1 MCVCF
6 FKCACMSVE
15 VQAGAFWS
23 VCVCVCVKTD
33 APAVCL
39 SRSVSNASLVPLFAS
54 SAVPAIK
61 FPKSEELN

>member
-6 FKCACMSVE
+6 FKCAYMSVE
-15 VQAGAFWS
+15 VQADAFWS
-23 VCVCVCVKTD
+23 VCVCVKTD

>member
-1 MCVCF
+1 MCVCVF
-6 FKCACMSVE
+6 LSALVCQWKSRPMHF
-15 VQAGAFWS
+15 G